1 MENIKRV
8 KAAYKEDIPA
18 ILEKLN
24 MRNAVEDGLVYC
36 TQCGQTI
43 SLNNLG
49 VIIPK
54 KEGRVEIICNAP
66 ECIEQNNT
74 DIVEGRD
81 DYFNPK

>member
-1 MENIKRV
+1 MKNIKRL

-24 MRNAVEDGLVYC
+24 MRKEVEDSLVYC
-36 TQCGQTI
+36 TQCGKTI

-54 KEGRVEIICNAP
+54 EGGRVESICNAP
-66 ECIEQNNT
+66 ECIEQINT
-74 DIVEGRD
+74 YITED
-81 DYFNPK
+81 